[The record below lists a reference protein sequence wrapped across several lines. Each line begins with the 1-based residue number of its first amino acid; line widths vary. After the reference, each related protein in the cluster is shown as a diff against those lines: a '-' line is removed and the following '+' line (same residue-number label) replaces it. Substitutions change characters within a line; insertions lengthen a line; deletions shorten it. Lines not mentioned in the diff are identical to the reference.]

1 MQETLLRVFVVG
13 LGLLMCPK
21 DDPGV
26 EEWDGIVNKDMQRHE
41 EKLLREEEK
50 LDQEMPPVSEKIH
63 TDKNE
68 TEHDRNFHDEQKSD
82 QNVTEKD
89 KLLESEGHGSNH
101 ELLRG
106 RSTAKSDPSVPKNDN
121 AEPEAALKTSQDA
134 NELKGKDIHTDSS
147 FGDPG
152 KPQGQHARPE
162 KEISS
167 SKGQDTPFKNVK
179 TSENETSEK
188 SIAEWERD
196 YLWYIWN
203 TFSVISMIRF
213 CWKYLN
219 RNSQM
224 TQIAASP
231 VTCAAD
237 EVQLPDIGTLNDFYA
252 KYVQE
257 SSQKKWRKDEFLE
270 GFANDLLDAMRTICG
285 KNGSMVIEDF
295 QMLSACNIIVPLT
308 PPKPFS
314 FHIQLCNH
322 KGRDFSNMP
331 VCGQIKL
338 LKNKKTQDC
347 PCQTSDADEDMV
359 CLLHS
364 DHNENVRTEITE
376 VCDGFLCSKNT
387 PFLSKSLVSRWFQ
400 STIKQAWRLISHKYE
415 FELNIHY
422 IDAPGALVIRF
433 KSGKKIT
440 FSMNPVVTFNDDA
453 YFFIT
458 PWSSSD
464 ADTFWRLSLTSYE
477 DHLLEH
483 LSKRLPENA
492 CHIQA
497 LEIARFLHKRQT
509 AMTGSSAL
517 KDFHFKTALMHLLLT
532 TDPRHWNANCVDSR
546 LRDLLSFIERSL
558 EKKVLK
564 HILIGS
570 SLSEVIELPAELI
583 RAKPVNLFYPLVVHN
598 CMYRNAM
605 MHFQEMLRN
614 AYMMVDDY
622 AKYTERAN

>member
-106 RSTAKSDPSVPKNDN
+106 RSTAKSDPS
-121 AEPEAALKTSQDA
+121 
-134 NELKGKDIHTDSS
+134 
-147 FGDPG
+147 
-152 KPQGQHARPE
+152 
-162 KEISS
+162 
-167 SKGQDTPFKNVK
+167 
-179 TSENETSEK
+179 
-188 SIAEWERD
+188 
-196 YLWYIWN
+196 
-203 TFSVISMIRF
+203 
-213 CWKYLN
+213 
-219 RNSQM
+219 
-224 TQIAASP
+224 
-231 VTCAAD
+231 
-237 EVQLPDIGTLNDFYA
+237 LPDIGTLNDFYA

-338 LKNKKTQDC
+338 LENKKTQDC

-570 SLSEVIELPAELI
+570 SLTEVIELPAELI

-622 AKYTERAN
+622 RTQCHTRRALSS